1 MAVELKVPAVGESIT
16 EVHIGAWHAEKGTYV
31 DADANVVE
39 LETDT
44 ATFDVPAPINGIV
57 TEILK
62 KVGEQASV
70 GEVIGYMEPAE
81 RPAGAAA
88 ASGGGSNGSEAKSES
103 APAASTATETR
114 VMPSAGAACLQRKG
128 YPLEKSK
135 RLVPADVCSKKM

>member
-31 DADANVVE
+31 KADSNVVE
-39 LETDT
+39 LETDK

-81 RPAGAAA
+81 VPSGAESSAP
-88 ASGGGSNGSEAKSES
+88 SGGSNGSGSTPKAEPVA
-103 APAASTATETR
+103 AAASSGVMKWFSSMRSMMWSWRTR
-114 VMPSAGAACLQRKG
+114 A
-128 YPLEKSK
+128 
-135 RLVPADVCSKKM
+135 RLGLLMGL